1 MNLKSLSPDHQAA
14 VLDLAVL
21 AMYADGHLASI
32 EDSRIQRLLR
42 QMGVESEYDIN
53 KVYDASV
60 SRVSQHSRSHD
71 DATAFAASLA
81 AQFTSPEERN
91 AVMAILNDLLFSDG
105 RVVAKES
112 SYLAIIKKVLES

>member
-1 MNLKSLSPDHQAA
+1 MNLKSLSTDHQAA

-42 QMGVESEYDIN
+42 QMGIEAEYDIN
-53 KVYDASV
+53 NVYDASV
-60 SRVSQHSRSHD
+60 SRVSQHSSTHD
-71 DATAFAASLA
+71 DATAFATTLA
-81 AQFTSPEERN
+81 GQFTSPEERN

-112 SYLAIIKKVLES
+112 SYLAVIKKVLES

>member
-14 VLDLAVL
+14 VIDLAVL

-32 EDSRIQRLLR
+32 EDSRILRLLR
-42 QMGVESEYDIN
+42 QMGVEAEYDIN

-60 SRVSQHSRSHD
+60 SRVSQHSRTHD
-71 DATAFAASLA
+71 DATAFATNLA

-91 AVMAILNDLLFSDG
+91 AVMAILNDLLSSDG
-105 RVVAKES
+105 RLVAKES
-112 SYLAIIKKVLES
+112 SYLTIIKKVLES

>member
-32 EDSRIQRLLR
+32 EDSRIQRLVR
-42 QMGVESEYDIN
+42 QMGIEEEYDIN

-60 SRVSQHSRSHD
+60 SRVSQHSNAHD
-71 DATAFAASLA
+71 DATAFAVTLAS
-81 AQFTSPEERN
+81 QFKSPEERN

>member
-21 AMYADGHLASI
+21 AMYADGHLASL

-42 QMGVESEYDIN
+42 QMGIETEYDIN
-53 KVYDASV
+53 NVYDASV
-60 SRVSQHSRSHD
+60 SRVSRHSRSHD
-71 DATAFAASLA
+71 DATAFAVTLA
-81 AQFTSPEERN
+81 TQFTSPEERN

>member
-42 QMGVESEYDIN
+42 QMGVETEYDIN
-53 KVYDASV
+53 KVYDASG
-60 SRVSQHSRSHD
+60 SRVSQHSSSHD
-71 DATAFAASLA
+71 DATAFAVTLA

-91 AVMAILNDLLFSDG
+91 GVMAILNDVLSSDG

>member
-32 EDSRIQRLLR
+32 EDSRIQSLLR
-42 QMGVESEYDIN
+42 KMGVETEYDIN

-60 SRVSQHSRSHD
+60 SRVSQHSRTHD
-71 DATAFAASLA
+71 DATAFAATLA

-105 RVVAKES
+105 KVQGSEC
-112 SYLAIIKKVLES
+112 SYLSVIKQAFEI

>member
-1 MNLKSLSPDHQAA
+1 
-14 VLDLAVL
+14 
-21 AMYADGHLASI
+21 MYADGHLASI

-42 QMGVESEYDIN
+42 QMGVETEYDIDQ
-53 KVYDASV
+53 VYDASV
-60 SRVSQHSRSHD
+60 SRVSRHSQTHD
-71 DATAFAASLA
+71 DATAFASTLA

-112 SYLAIIKKVLES
+112 SYLAIIKTVLES